1 MMDKKHLPHALL
13 MVTYTSSHQVQTIKH
28 KFGSIHYTSIISYI
42 WYVQIYNT
50 LAALALQLN
59 D

>member
-1 MMDKKHLPHALL
+1 MDKKHLPLALL

-28 KFGSIHYTSIISYI
+28 KFGSIISYI

-50 LAALALQLN
+50 LAALQLN